1 MEKSPYSRTETKAFS
16 EFMATRFE
24 GAASLSFV
32 LNLRQSKKLV
42 DNGIVLTA
50 AVARLVT
57 LHFERAINQK
67 FYGKRFRRFQ
77 QKMPLVISLHQIPH
91 LHLHIQVAVP
101 EHCSPLKVKCFCE
114 TFAVRNPW
122 CDPFPYGK
130 KTRSELGAAIYNF
143 RFGADTIIAF

>member
-32 LNLRQSKKLV
+32 LNLRQSKKLI
-42 DNGIVLTA
+42 DDDIYLNE
-50 AVARLVT
+50 AVARSVA

-77 QKMPLVISLHQIPH
+77 QKMPLVMSIHQIPY

-101 EHCSPLKVKCFCE
+101 EHSSPLKVKSFCE
-114 TFAVRNPW
+114 TFAIRNSW

-130 KTRSELGAAIYNF
+130 KTRSELGAAIYNS